1 MGNDWNY
8 KALRVDLDNR
18 SYSVDEFDQK
28 WLQGYL
34 GGRAFGAYH
43 LLKEVPAGA
52 DPLGPENK
60 LIFATGILANTNIS
74 GASRFSTIAKSP
86 LTGGY
91 GEAEAG
97 GWWGPELVR
106 AGYNAVILEGQA
118 DSPVYIWIH
127 DGEVEIRDADEIW
140 GLGNKAAYD
149 WLQGETGHARVAS
162 IGPAGENMV
171 RYACIANE
179 LRHLNGRT
187 GLGAVM
193 GSKKIKAIAVKGSLS
208 LDIADQAAFDE
219 IKQWHNQY
227 LLESFYGKV
236 FRERGTAA
244 GLEYA
249 NYNGSLPTRNWREMT
264 FLEANN
270 ISSQVLVDNH
280 MKGHGTC
287 RGCVLQC
294 KPIAFVEG
302 DDSVD
307 PRLGGPEY
315 EGMAALGSLC
325 GMSDMPALIKMTTM
339 ANDLGMDVISLGG
352 SIAFAMECFDE
363 GLLTKDDTDGL
374 ELKFGDA
381 NMMIKIIE
389 QISTRQGFGDVLADG
404 TERAAEKIGNGSQEF
419 VLTVKG
425 QELPMHDPR
434 AKPSQALAFAISP
447 TGADHM
453 TSPHD
458 GSYAKKGM
466 QLDYAAPLGITEPV
480 EEYSYGPEKVDL
492 YVKLH
497 HERSLYN
504 SLLMCT
510 FVGTPMVPLTL
521 TKIGELVRAV
531 TGWDIKDTELLQ
543 VGERGTTLARMF
555 NVKHGFTPVD
565 DRLPPR
571 MFKAITAGPKVD
583 KVVDKKALE
592 EAIAGYYQMMGW
604 DSEGVPTQRKLEE
617 LGLSEFV

>member
-1 MGNDWNY
+1 MGNDWNF

-149 WLQGETGHARVAS
+149 WLQGEIGQARVAS

-179 LRHLNGRT
+179 LRHINGRT

-287 RGCVLQC
+287 RGCVLRC

-315 EGMAALGSLC
+315 EGMAALGPLC
-325 GMSDMPALIKMTTM
+325 GMSDMPALIKMSAM
-339 ANDLGMDVISLGG
+339 ANDLGMDVISLGC

-381 NMMIKIIE
+381 NMMIQIIE

-434 AKPSQALAFAISP
+434 AKPSQALAFAVSP
-447 TGADHM
+447 TGAEHM

-504 SLLMCT
+504 SLLMCA
-510 FVGTPMVPLTL
+510 FVGPPMVPLTL
-521 TKIGELVRAV
+521 TKVGELVRAV

-555 NVKHGFTPVD
+555 NVKHGLTPVD

-617 LGLSEFV
+617 LGLSEFI